1 MAEPRS
7 GAAGA
12 RRKFTVLP
20 LATWAMALAGGWLA
34 AGEARA
40 VAYDVVLA
48 IDRSASMLTEV
59 EDFIRPA
66 FATLHANILANGD
79 DPRYALILVDAA
91 NCELAQNLTDAA
103 TFAAEAFATFP
114 VTGSGT
120 DFALAMRDCL
130 PLITFRPDRPR
141 YVIFLTDVA
150 TDDGSTLGQRDA
162 AVAAMV
168 QARAAFPLTGL
179 FTAASPPLGNMPNL
193 KDLVRR
199 SSCFGRIGN
208 PPWFGL
214 TNAADVSQLVPG
226 ELAPTPWACRELFA
240 DSFEEC
246 GLARWSGGSE
256 APHAEQFTDLTPS
269 LLADAFGACAPS
281 LVAAE
286 FVLADG
292 SPAGAG
298 PILDQ
303 MSDEQSAIFQSSGT
317 GGLAA
322 TAGGAMIALSSGR
335 ARDLDAP
342 GFIAPVPGRNFGRS
356 TPGPAIYTAAHGGQI
371 PGSLGCPS
379 VTDSAK
385 DSVGLRLTF
394 VVPPGATRLA
404 FDWRFLISDFPE
416 WSCTNFADSFLAI
429 VTTGTSPGLPLD
441 RSVALDRQGGPV
453 SSGSPDFVICNG
465 CTSGNGELAGTGY
478 DPTDSAA
485 THWQT
490 AFVPVI
496 PGETLVL
503 DLIALDIGDGAWD
516 NIVFLD
522 GMHWLYE

>member
-1 MAEPRS
+1 MADPGP
-7 GAAGA
+7 GATGA
-12 RRKFTVLP
+12 RRKVVPFPLITLGVALVGVLN
-20 LATWAMALAGGWLA
+20 TAGAVLA
-34 AGEARA
+34 A
-40 VAYDVVLA
+40 AYDVVLA
-48 IDRSASMLTEV
+48 IDRSASMQSEV

-66 FATLHANILANGD
+66 FATLHANILAHGD

-91 NCELAQNLTDAA
+91 NCELAQDLTDAA

-130 PLITFRPDRPR
+130 PLVTFRLDRPR

-168 QARAAFPLTGL
+168 QARATFPLTGL
-179 FTAASPPLGNMPNL
+179 FTAASPPLDDMPNL

-226 ELAPTPWACRELFA
+226 ELAPTPWACRALFA
-240 DSFEEC
+240 DGFEEC
-246 GLARWSGGSE
+246 GPARWSGGTE
-256 APHAEQFTDLTPS
+256 VPHAEQLTGLTPS

-292 SPAGAG
+292 SPAGTG
-298 PILDQ
+298 SILAQ
-303 MSDEQSAIFQSSGT
+303 MSDEQSAIFRSFGT

-335 ARDLDAP
+335 ARDLDAA
-342 GFIAPVPGRNFGRS
+342 GFIAPVPGRNFGRA
-356 TPGPAIYTAAHGGQI
+356 TPGPALYTAAHGGQI

-379 VTDSAK
+379 AADSAN

-394 VVPPGATRLA
+394 TVPPGATRLV
-404 FDWRFLISDFPE
+404 FDWRFLVSDFPE
-416 WSCTNFADSFLAI
+416 WSCTTFSDPFLAI
-429 VTTGTSPGLPLD
+429 VTTGTSPGLPVD

-453 SSGSPDFVICNG
+453 SSGSPDFVICIG
-465 CTSGNGELAGTGY
+465 CTGGNGALIGTGY

-485 THWQT
+485 TDWQT
-490 AFVPVI
+490 AFVPVV

-522 GMHWLYE
+522 GMRWFYE